1 MAIKKTIN
9 GATPITKIKA
19 PLNKAVVGVKK
30 DEQTIKPEEEV
41 NAEVETVSTEIPF
54 IPEIN
59 IPGPMLDIPT
69 VDIPE
74 RSFEESE
81 TKLAKEKRFAKIAL
95 AVGIGI
101 FVIILLNKK

>member
-41 NAEVETVSTEIPF
+41 IEEVESVTEIPF
-54 IPEIN
+54 IPDFN
-59 IPGPMLDIPT
+59 IPEPFWDIP
-69 VDIPE
+69 VNAIPE
-74 RSFEESE
+74 DRFSLSE
-81 TKLAKEKRFAKIAL
+81 REKENKLAKEKRFAKIAL
-95 AVGIGI
+95 CLGIVVL
-101 FVIILLNKK
+101 VIMI